1 MISNGNG
8 DHQGNYSGLVTEVKD
23 GAGNSLILVFV
34 AFCSF
39 SVMILIS
46 CLQKRKVLS
55 DGFVSLEYLIVSR
68 VEDFF

>member
-34 AFCSF
+34 AFYSF
-39 SVMILIS
+39 SVIILIS
-46 CLQKRKVLS
+46 CLQKSLN
-55 DGFVSLEYLIVSR
+55 DGLVSLEHLIVFKG
-68 VEDFF
+68 FF